1 LFNNNLGMKQKKI
14 SSIFSA
20 VLMVALLGSSCS
32 KIDPDAP
39 EACFTPPEAIVAGVP
54 AIFTTFC
61 SENAGSY
68 SWDFGDGGTS
78 QEENPQHTY
87 QAAGTYTVTL
97 TVTTMEGDTDQASV
111 SVTVTA
117 PEVYEH
123 SGNITEDETW
133 PEGTHLITS
142 DVSVSGAILTIE
154 PGAVIRFAAGR
165 GLYIGNS
172 SNSAGAVLIADGTA
186 EKPITFT
193 SAATNKSP
201 GDWDFIG
208 FYAGASAT
216 SSMQYCIV
224 EYGGGYNQK
233 YGEIYIDGT
242 SVSIDN
248 CTVRHSST
256 VGIGLTSDG
265 WFRSFT
271 GNTLSDIATHPVNM
285 YGNYV
290 HTIGE
295 GNQINTDRGV
305 FVEGDDVEM
314 EDATWQKLNVPYV
327 VGGDLYV
334 GSATGT
340 TLTLMPG
347 TELRMGS
354 GTGLHVGY
362 GSSEFGRL
370 VAEGTESEHIVFTS
384 SAPEAAR
391 SPGDWDYL
399 AFYEGAGNNSSL
411 SYCDFSYGGGY
422 SGNYGMIH
430 VDGSRISMT
439 HCSVTLSESQGV
451 SLRNDASFTGFSDN
465 SFGNNATVPVEI
477 YGNFVHTIGPG
488 NSFETGTSILV
499 KGDNLEQSD
508 VTWSRQNIPYLIDG
522 TLYVGSAT
530 GSRLTVEPGTTVKFS
545 EGSDLYVGYRS
556 GTFGVLVADGEP
568 GNQITFTSGALAGF
582 EAPGDWDGIW
592 FDSGTGNGSVLDH
605 CVISYAGGYSSNSG
619 NVIVRNSTANV
630 PLISNCEISHSGAYG
645 IYLANNANPE
655 LTGITYQNN
664 VLGDTNK

>member
-1 LFNNNLGMKQKKI
+1 MKNFPKI
-14 SSIFSA
+14 ITATFAA
-20 VLMVALLGSSCS
+20 VLLVTSC
-32 KIDPDAP
+32 KKDNPDSP
-39 EACFTPPEAIVAGVP
+39 DACFTAPDEIVAGTPVT
-54 AIFTTFC
+54 FNSFC
-61 SENAGSY
+61 SSNAMSYFWEFGQEGTSGDPNPQYTFDAAGS
-68 SWDFGDGGTS
+68 
-78 QEENPQHTY
+78 
-87 QAAGTYTVTL
+87 YTVTL
-97 TVTTMEGDTDQASV
+97 TVTGPEGDSDQFSV
-111 SVTVTA
+111 SITVTA

-154 PGAVIRFAAGR
+154 PGAVVRFAAGR

-172 SNSAGAVLIADGTA
+172 SNTAGAVLIANGTA

-193 SAATNKSP
+193 SAAANQSP

-208 FYAGASAT
+208 FYAGASSN

-224 EYGGGYNQK
+224 EYGGGYSQK

-242 SVSIDN
+242 SVSIDQ
-248 CTVRHSST
+248 CTIRNSST
-256 VGIGLTSDG
+256 VGIGLTNDG

-271 GNTLSDIATHPVNM
+271 GNSLSDIATHPINIH
-285 YGNYV
+285 GNYV

-295 GNQINTDRGV
+295 GNQISTVRGV

-314 EDATWQKLNVPYV
+314 EDATWQKLDVPYV

-340 TLTLMPG
+340 TLTLLPG

-370 VAEGTESEHIVFTS
+370 VAEGTESDHIVFTS

-451 SLRNDASFTGFSDN
+451 SLRNDASFASFSDN

-488 NSFETGTSILV
+488 NMFETGTSILV
-499 KGDNLEQSD
+499 KGDDLEQSD
-508 VTWSRQNIPYLIDG
+508 VTWHRQNIPYLIDG
-522 TLYVGSAT
+522 TLYIGSAT
-530 GSRLTVEPGTTVKFS
+530 GSRLTIDPGTTVKFS
-545 EGSDLYVGYRS
+545 EGSQLYVGYRS

-592 FDSGTGNGSVLDH
+592 FDSGTGNGSILDH

-619 NVIVRNSTANV
+619 NVTVRNSTASV

-664 VLGDTNK
+664 ALGDTNK